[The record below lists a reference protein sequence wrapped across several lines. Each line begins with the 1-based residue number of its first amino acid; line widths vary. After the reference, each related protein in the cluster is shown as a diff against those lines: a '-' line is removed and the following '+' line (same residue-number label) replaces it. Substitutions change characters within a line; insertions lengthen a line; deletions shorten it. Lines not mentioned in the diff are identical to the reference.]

1 MTQRVITVGHT
12 PDMDDAFM
20 FYAIAEGKV
29 AVEGFSIQHVIED
42 IQALNQRAL
51 RAELDVTAVSA
62 AGYPLMA
69 KDYWILSIGSS
80 VGRGYGPLVVA
91 TKGCNPQEL
100 AGGRY
105 VAVPGLH
112 TTAYLVLRLA
122 IPEIVPVEMPFE
134 QIPESVLSGRVE
146 AGLLIHERQLTYRD
160 QGLLP
165 ILDLGTWWQTQTK
178 LPLPL
183 GLNVIK
189 QSLGQP
195 LATQFAQLLKD
206 SIVYAMTHQD
216 EALSWSL
223 RYGRGIDPVRARQF
237 VSMYVNEDTLTF
249 SPACQQALHL
259 LYERAQACGLI
270 PSVPPLTFIQP
281 TTQISQI

>member
-1 MTQRVITVGHT
+1 MRSPRVLSVGHT

-29 AVEGFSIQHVIED
+29 AAEGWSIQHVIED
-42 IQALNQRAL
+42 IQSLNQRAL
-51 RAELDVTAVSA
+51 HAELDVTAVSA
-62 AGYPLMA
+62 AGYPTIS

-80 VGRGYGPLVVA
+80 VGRGYGPIVVA
-91 TKGCNPQEL
+91 TKDYSPQEL
-100 AGGRY
+100 SGRH

-112 TTAYLVLRLA
+112 TTAYLALRLA
-122 IPEIVPVEMPFE
+122 IPEIKPIEMPFE
-134 QIPESVLSGRVE
+134 QIPDAVLSGRVD

-160 QGLLP
+160 QGLLQ

-183 GLNVIK
+183 GLNVVK
-189 QSLGQP
+189 QSLGKE
-195 LATQFAQLLKD
+195 LAVQFAQLLRD

-216 EALSWSL
+216 EAMSWSL

-249 SPACQQALHL
+249 SPACQQGLHL
-259 LYERAQACGLI
+259 LYERAQTSGFIA
-270 PSVPPLTFIQP
+270 SVPPLIFIEPAKIQA
-281 TTQISQI
+281 